1 MTAVSILSLVILL
14 LLILVCIYKQR
25 RTKGGSETVTHT
37 DLNPTYGDYVDPD
50 PTVEVEDT
58 NDYYSSDYEAGTS
71 RMTDNNPYYGM

>member
-1 MTAVSILSLVILL
+1 MP
-14 LLILVCIYKQR
+14 
-25 RTKGGSETVTHT
+25 VTHD

>member
-1 MTAVSILSLVILL
+1 MIATSILSLIILL

-25 RTKGGSETVTHT
+25 RTKGGSETVTR
-37 DLNPTYGDYVDPD
+37 DDVNPTYGDYVDPD

-71 RMTDNNPYYGM
+71 RMNDNNPYYGM

>member
-25 RTKGGSETVTHT
+25 RIKRCSLPVTHEGA
-37 DLNPTYGDYVDPD
+37 NPTYGNYVDPD
-50 PTVEVEDT
+50 PIVEVEDI